1 MACGT
6 CSTGSARTV
15 LPFQPSSALRD
26 SLIPSLPGQDS
37 SPSPNPGC
45 FGFKWTG
52 KSTRLM
58 SVSLF
63 LQAGNPDRH
72 GRHHSKW
79 KRLCSCAHGF
89 CLLVTKT
96 NTAAVIASRNVS
108 ACPRVAQLTRGALTP
123 ARPGTQVER
132 LAGLL
137 SASILTCSSNRLL

>member
-1 MACGT
+1 M
-6 CSTGSARTV
+6 
-15 LPFQPSSALRD
+15 
-26 SLIPSLPGQDS
+26 SL
-37 SPSPNPGC
+37 
-45 FGFKWTG
+45 
-52 KSTRLM
+52 
-58 SVSLF
+58 SLF

-72 GRHHSKW
+72 WRHHSKW